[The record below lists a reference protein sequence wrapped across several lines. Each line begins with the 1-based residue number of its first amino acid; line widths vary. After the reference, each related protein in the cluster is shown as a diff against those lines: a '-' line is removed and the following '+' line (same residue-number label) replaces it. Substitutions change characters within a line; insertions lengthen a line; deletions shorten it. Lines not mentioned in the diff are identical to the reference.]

1 MPPLSKWVNRNTHFS
16 IASLYSL
23 FTTSDL
29 PSIRLRLKL
38 FYRKDFR
45 VGLYFNDSNNNK
57 NGNNNNNNNKN
68 GNNNNNNNNSNDDDD
83 DDDESFV
90 MDITV
95 DSSSCPMF
103 LDRIRI

>member
-45 VGLYFNDSNNNK
+45 VGFYFNDSNNNK
-57 NGNNNNNNNKN
+57 NGNN
-68 GNNNNNNNNSNDDDD
+68 NNNNNNNNSNDDDD

-103 LDRIRI
+103 PDRIRI

>member
-1 MPPLSKWVNRNTHFS
+1 M
-16 IASLYSL
+16 ASLYSL

-45 VGLYFNDSNNNK
+45 VGFYFNDSNNNK
-57 NGNNNNNNNKN
+57 NGN
-68 GNNNNNNNNSNDDDD
+68 NNNNNNNNSNDDDD

>member
-45 VGLYFNDSNNNK
+45 VGFYFNDSNNNK
-57 NGNNNNNNNKN
+57 NGNNN
-68 GNNNNNNNNSNDDDD
+68 NNNNNNNNSNDDDD

-103 LDRIRI
+103 LDRTRI

>member
-16 IASLYSL
+16 IASLHSL

-45 VGLYFNDSNNNK
+45 VGFYFNDSNNNK
-57 NGNNNNNNNKN
+57 NGNN
-68 GNNNNNNNNSNDDDD
+68 NNNNNNNNSNDDDD

>member
-57 NGNNNNNNNKN
+57 NGNNNNNNN
-68 GNNNNNNNNSNDDDD
+68 NNNNSNDDDD

>member
-38 FYRKDFR
+38 FCRKDFR
-45 VGLYFNDSNNNK
+45 VGFYFNDSNNNK
-57 NGNNNNNNNKN
+57 NGTN
-68 GNNNNNNNNSNDDDD
+68 NNNNNNNNSNDDDD
-83 DDDESFV
+83 DDDESFL

>member
-1 MPPLSKWVNRNTHFS
+1 MPYRIFSALGHFS

-45 VGLYFNDSNNNK
+45 VGFYFNDSNNNK
-57 NGNNNNNNNKN
+57 NGNNNNNNN
-68 GNNNNNNNNSNDDDD
+68 NSNDGDD

>member
-57 NGNNNNNNNKN
+57 NGNNNNNNN
-68 GNNNNNNNNSNDDDD
+68 SNDDDD